1 MESDVF
7 SGTFALVTG
16 ASSGLGE
23 EFARQLAHRGC
34 NLVLSGRSRE
44 KLETLAS
51 DLSRINGV
59 ATRVVTAD
67 LAQPAAPSN
76 WR

>member
-34 NLVLSGRSRE
+34 NLVLTGRSRE
-44 KLETLAS
+44 KH
-51 DLSRINGV
+51 SRPSCGV
-59 ATRVVTAD
+59 GDPVTNPSRSGRRPDPQRPAD
-67 LAQPAAPSN
+67 Q
-76 WR
+76 

>member
-34 NLVLSGRSRE
+34 NLVLTGRSRE
-44 KLETLAS
+44 KL
-51 DLSRINGV
+51 
-59 ATRVVTAD
+59 
-67 LAQPAAPSN
+67 
-76 WR
+76 